1 MVLMESMCEYLSVEN
16 KQETENSIMESD
28 EVIDGT
34 AVHFALSKIFAN
46 G

>member
-1 MVLMESMCEYLSVEN
+1 MVLMESICECQSVEN
-16 KQETENSIMESD
+16 SQESENLIMESD

-34 AVHFALSKIFAN
+34 SVHFALSKIFAN